1 MKKLILSFLFSAT
14 SLLVFSQTI
23 LINVSEMKN
32 FIDSGKVEYIEVL
45 KNKELDFEINEVHG
59 SYSINVD
66 DKLVN
71 FVNGD
76 TNGVRAL
83 KSFTEENGVTEIVFI
98 DDYNSNKYNNELLVK
113 IVIDSVNN
121 TIFYT
126 YFHDIIDSTIVY
138 QFTNFNICVV
148 N

>member
-1 MKKLILSFLFSAT
+1 MKKLILSFLFSVS

-23 LINVSEMKN
+23 LINVSEMKY
-32 FIDSGKVEYIEVL
+32 FRSPGKVEYAEVL
-45 KNKELDFEINEVHG
+45 KDKELEFDIFEVNG

-66 DKLVN
+66 DNIIN

-76 TNGVRAL
+76 TNGVRVL

-98 DDYNSNKYNNELLVK
+98 DDYNSNQSNNEILVK
-113 IVIDSVNN
+113 IVIDNINN
-121 TIFYT
+121 TVFYT
-126 YFHDIIDSTIVY
+126 YFHDIKESTIVY
-138 QFTNFNICVV
+138 QFTDFNVCVV

>member
-1 MKKLILSFLFSAT
+1 MKKLILSFLFSAA

-23 LINVSEMKN
+23 LINVSEMKY
-32 FIDSGKVEYIEVL
+32 FRSPGKVEYDEVL
-45 KNKELDFEINEVHG
+45 KDKELEFDIFEVNG

-66 DKLVN
+66 DNIIN

-76 TNGVRAL
+76 TNGVRVL

-98 DDYNSNKYNNELLVK
+98 DDYNSNQSNNEILVK
-113 IVIDSVNN
+113 IVIDNINN
-121 TIFYT
+121 TVFYT
-126 YFHDIIDSTIVY
+126 YFHDIKESTIVY
-138 QFTNFNICVV
+138 QFTDFNVCVV

>member
-1 MKKLILSFLFSAT
+1 MKKLILSFLFSAA

-45 KNKELDFEINEVHG
+45 KNKELDFEINEVNG

-126 YFHDIIDSTIVY
+126 YFHDITDSTIVY
-138 QFTNFNICVV
+138 QFTDFDVYREN
-148 N
+148 

>member
-1 MKKLILSFLFSAT
+1 MKKLILSFLFSVT

-23 LINVSEMKN
+23 LINVSEMKYFRN
-32 FIDSGKVEYIEVL
+32 PGKVEYVEVL
-45 KNKELDFEINEVHG
+45 KNKELEFDMYEVNG

-66 DKLVN
+66 DKMVN

-76 TNGVRAL
+76 TNGVRVL

-98 DDYNSNKYNNELLVK
+98 DDYNSNQSNNELLVK
-113 IVIDSVNN
+113 IIIDNINN
-121 TIFYT
+121 TVFYT
-126 YFHDIIDSTIVY
+126 YFHDIKESTIVY
-138 QFTNFNICVV
+138 QFTDFNVCVV

>member
-1 MKKLILSFLFSAT
+1 MKKLILSFLFSAA

-45 KNKELDFEINEVHG
+45 KNKELDFEINEVNG